1 MPKPSPTPTQRT
13 KPEWLVQFGRR
24 LLVARGQ
31 AGLTQQSL
39 GAPDLSKS
47 FISLLETGRS
57 YPSVETV
64 VSLARRVRGSVAS
77 LLIEE
82 PELKRETAFN
92 LLHLADKMDPA
103 SQGTRA
109 ARLIATA
116 ETLLPD
122 MPADLAAQAAL
133 VRARAAMLMHK
144 LDEATRLADEAASI
158 AAHHHLGSAGA
169 KALAF
174 KGMIEVRRG
183 AYTRAIP
190 ILERAIEQMRR
201 TRIARTEE
209 SIWALLSLGSAG
221 YYLGQGNRAQRA
233 YKRAQELA
241 TRLHNERLRGRALM
255 GLGLVEWTRKRLD
268 PAVEL
273 LSKAYDS
280 FEQVEDLIEMS
291 RALTNLGL
299 VRKEQ
304 GLHAEA
310 LAVLERALRMKG
322 KLGDT
327 RGRSVTLDEMAQVLL
342 EMNRR
347 GDAAR
352 AARQAMKAASVVS
365 DVSRKANAQVTL
377 ARVMRAQG
385 RRREAIALLKT
396 AVATL
401 RRLGS
406 TDLAAKT
413 ADELGL
419 MLKDTGARTRG
430 AEHVKRAS
438 RPKAATSPIRSPEH
452 AIEGL
457 PLS

>member
-77 LLIEE
+77 LLIDE

-352 AARQAMKAASVVS
+352 AARQAMESQRPGHPSPRDASAGPAPRGHRPPQNRRRYSAAPRQHRSGREDS
-365 DVSRKANAQVTL
+365 GRTWPD
-377 ARVMRAQG
+377 AQG
-385 RRREAIALLKT
+385 HRRQDQGRGACEAGIAPEGSHVPNTFSRARHRRPAPVLT
-396 AVATL
+396 AVAF
-401 RRLGS
+401 S
-406 TDLAAKT
+406 A
-413 ADELGL
+413 
-419 MLKDTGARTRG
+419 
-430 AEHVKRAS
+430 
-438 RPKAATSPIRSPEH
+438 RSP
-452 AIEGL
+452 
-457 PLS
+457 